1 MSACGIGE
9 RMRRSGAWLVSL
21 TAGTLLA
28 FSIPNGAAT
37 AHGAPGGP
45 DSTLVQSSPSPVAY
59 ETSYNR
65 DISSGTWTQTL
76 LYGLSRGRMS
86 LSASGSNSTT
96 DFPRSAG
103 LGGQNGAITGAL
115 SFRAQRSLVFTLN
128 GTFNRVVST
137 DLVSETSQRQN
148 RLKVSGQYNINPWRS
163 MSLQGVVSSELQR
176 DHGLTV
182 RPLGQERLRLLTRYN
197 AAGDSVG
204 VDSIFVHDQRD
215 STYMSGRQDGA
226 SVQMVWSPKTWFQ
239 VTTDASGTRV
249 HPRTTGHLR
258 DFARALDGSPVE
270 VLDRSRFESPNE
282 SETYQTKLS
291 YGGIHRVLA
300 WANVREV
307 HNTQQYFDKSLRGQE
322 QLSIDQRGGLLHAE
336 FAPMVGAQ
344 IAVEGSMNRSLS
356 EYALRAN
363 RSSLVTSQTMQTSF
377 NFSPSSGSR
386 ASAVLNL
393 DRKKNERQ
401 ATGNGLN
408 ISRFLQV
415 NGAYR
420 LSPRLAL
427 DAAGTVSLF
436 SSQYVDSTLDQ
447 D

>member
-1 MSACGIGE
+1 
-9 RMRRSGAWLVSL
+9 
-21 TAGTLLA
+21 
-28 FSIPNGAAT
+28 
-37 AHGAPGGP
+37 
-45 DSTLVQSSPSPVAY
+45 
-59 ETSYNR
+59 
-65 DISSGTWTQTL
+65 
-76 LYGLSRGRMS
+76 
-86 LSASGSNSTT
+86 
-96 DFPRSAG
+96 
-103 LGGQNGAITGAL
+103 
-115 SFRAQRSLVFTLN
+115 
-128 GTFNRVVST
+128 
-137 DLVSETSQRQN
+137 
-148 RLKVSGQYNINPWRS
+148 
-163 MSLQGVVSSELQR
+163 
-176 DHGLTV
+176 
-182 RPLGQERLRLLTRYN
+182 
-197 AAGDSVG
+197 
-204 VDSIFVHDQRD
+204 
-215 STYMSGRQDGA
+215 
-226 SVQMVWSPKTWFQ
+226 
-239 VTTDASGTRV
+239 
-249 HPRTTGHLR
+249 LR

-436 SSQYVDSTLDQ
+436 SSQYVDSTLRVATIQMTHNFLFRDSGSFTRPIGGGTREYNVGSETYQ
-447 D
+447 QTLGATLGIMPMAGVQLFVTQSLGNTKSHFPATNTGTVDNRWNLAVGATVERTMMGGAALRGSAQHC